1 MTGAPG
7 RRYRCHHM
15 NILVI
20 GSGGREHALAWRLR
34 KDGAERV
41 WCAPGNGGMARL
53 EGAECV
59 AVDVKDVS
67 ALAELGQRLQPDLT
81 LVGPELPLVNGIA
94 DEFARRG
101 LRLVGPSK
109 AAARLEGSK
118 AFAKEFLLR
127 NNIPTGPLYGIYDS
141 AGDAYSAL
149 CAVDWPCVIKADGLA
164 AGKGVLVASTPDEA
178 TAFIDRLMV
187 EREFG
192 AAGDRVVLEEALSGP
207 ELSYIVL
214 TDSETILALAPTRD
228 HKRIFDGNRGP
239 NTGGMGAYS
248 ADGLAEREL
257 ETRILESIIRP
268 TLEGMAREGN
278 PYRGFLYAGLMLT
291 AAGPQVLEFNCRM
304 GDPETQAI
312 VVRMD
317 FPFAEALEA
326 VTEEKLGEIAP
337 RWKPGASACVVMA
350 AAGYPGEPRMGMKIE
365 GLAAAA
371 NVPDA
376 VVFHAGTKLQ
386 GGDVIVSGG
395 RVLGVTAAGSNL
407 AAAVARAY
415 EATGKISFEGSQ
427 FRRDIGARAE
437 AGGALDASQSAGGKA

>member
-1 MTGAPG
+1 MK
-7 RRYRCHHM
+7 
-15 NILVI
+15 ILVI
-20 GSGGREHALAWRLR
+20 GSGGREHALAWRLLN
-34 KDGAERV
+34 GSNVERV
-41 WCAPGNGGMARL
+41 WCAPGNGGMAQM

-59 AVDVKDVS
+59 AADIKDVA
-67 ALAELGQRLQPDLT
+67 ALAALGEGLGPDLT
-81 LVGPELPLVNGIA
+81 LVGPELPLVNGIG
-94 DEFARRG
+94 DEFGRRG
-101 LRLVGPSK
+101 LRLVGPSRQ
-109 AAARLEGSK
+109 AAQLEGSK

-149 CAVDWPCVIKADGLA
+149 CAVDWPCVIKAEGLA
-164 AGKGVLVASTPDEA
+164 AGKGVLVAPNPDEA

-187 EREFG
+187 DREFG
-192 AAGDRVVLEEALSGP
+192 AAGDRVLLEEALTGP

-214 TDSETILALAPTRD
+214 TDGETILPLVPTRD

-248 ADGLAEREL
+248 AGGMIDLEL
-257 ETRILESIIRP
+257 EARILNTIIRP
-268 TLEGMAREGN
+268 TLNAMAREGH

-312 VVRMD
+312 VARMD
-317 FPFAEALEA
+317 FPLAEALHA
-326 VTEEKLGEIAP
+326 VTEGKLREIAS

-350 AAGYPGEPRMGMKIE
+350 AANYPGEPRTGMKIE

-371 NVPDA
+371 SVPDA
-376 VVFHAGTKLQ
+376 VVFHAGTKLRD
-386 GGDVIVSGG
+386 GDVVVSGG
-395 RVLGVTAAGSNL
+395 RVLGVTATGANL

-415 EATGKISFEGSQ
+415 EAAGKISFEGAQ
-427 FRRDIGARAE
+427 YRRDIGAAAERA
-437 AGGALDASQSAGGKA
+437 GAPSASRGTGSQA

>member
-1 MTGAPG
+1 MK
-7 RRYRCHHM
+7 
-15 NILVI
+15 ILVI

-34 KDGAERV
+34 SGSGVERI

-59 AVDVKDVS
+59 TADVKDTA
-67 ALAELGQRLQPDLT
+67 ALTALGETLRPDLT

-94 DEFARRG
+94 DEFEARG

-109 AAARLEGSK
+109 QAARLEGSK

-141 AGDAYSAL
+141 AGDVYSAL

-164 AGKGVLVASTPDEA
+164 AGKGVLVAPTPDDA

-192 AAGDRVVLEEALSGP
+192 AAGDRVLLEEALTGQ

-214 TDSETILALAPTRD
+214 TDGDTVLPLTATRD

-248 ADGLAEREL
+248 ADGLLDREL
-257 ETRILESIIRP
+257 EARILETIIRP
-268 TLEGMAREGN
+268 TLAAMAREGHA
-278 PYRGFLYAGLMLT
+278 YRGFLYAGLMLT

-317 FPFAEALEA
+317 FPLAEALHAAAEGR
-326 VTEEKLGEIAP
+326 LREIQA

-350 AAGYPGEPRMGMKIE
+350 AAGYPGEPRTGMQIE
-365 GLAAAA
+365 GLAAAESVA
-371 NVPDA
+371 DA
-376 VVFHAGTKLQ
+376 VVFHAGTKLD
-386 GGDVIVSGG
+386 GGAIVVTGG
-395 RVLGVTAAGSNL
+395 RVLGVTATGADLPS
-407 AAAVARAY
+407 AVKRAY
-415 EATGKISFEGSQ
+415 EAAGKIAFEGAQ
-427 FRRDIGARAE
+427 YRRDIGTTAQVPEPRGASRM
-437 AGGALDASQSAGGKA
+437 AGGED

>member
-1 MTGAPG
+1 MA
-7 RRYRCHHM
+7 M

-20 GSGGREHALAWRLR
+20 GSGGREHALSWRLLR
-34 KDGAERV
+34 DAGAEHI

-53 EGAECV
+53 AGAECV
-59 AVDVKDVS
+59 AVDVKDIA
-67 ALAELGQRLQPDLT
+67 ALAALGERLCPDLT
-81 LVGPELPLVNGIA
+81 LVGPELPLVSGIA
-94 DEFARRG
+94 DDFACRG
-101 LRLVGPSK
+101 LRRVVGPSK
-109 AAARLEGSK
+109 EAAQLEGSK

-127 NNIPTGPLYGIYDS
+127 NKIPTGPLYGIFDS

-164 AGKGVLVASTPDEA
+164 AGKGVLVASSPDDA

-192 AAGDRVVLEEALSGP
+192 DAGHRVLLEEALRGP

-214 TDSETILALAPTRD
+214 TDGEAILPLVPTRD

-248 ADGLAEREL
+248 TDGLIPRDL
-257 ETRILESIIRP
+257 EERILGSIVRP
-268 TLEGMAREGN
+268 TLEAMAREGH

-291 AAGPQVLEFNCRM
+291 TDGPQVLEFNCRM

-317 FPFAEALEA
+317 FPLAEALQAAAEGR
-326 VTEEKLGEIAP
+326 LREISA

-350 AAGYPGEPRMGMKIE
+350 AAGYPGEPRTGMKIE
-365 GLAAAA
+365 GLEEAAG
-371 NVPDA
+371 VRDTE
-376 VVFHAGTKLQ
+376 VFQAGTKLE
-386 GGDVIVSGG
+386 GGDVVVSGG
-395 RVLGVTAAGSNL
+395 RVLGVTATGADL
-407 AAAVARAY
+407 ATAVARAY
-415 EATGKISFEGSQ
+415 EAAGKISFDGAQ
-427 FRRDIGARAE
+427 YRRDIGAM
-437 AGGALDASQSAGGKA
+437 AGTVAASLSLIHI

>member
-1 MTGAPG
+1 
-7 RRYRCHHM
+7 
-15 NILVI
+15 
-20 GSGGREHALAWRLR
+20 
-34 KDGAERV
+34 
-41 WCAPGNGGMARL
+41 MAQL
-53 EGAECV
+53 EDAECV
-59 AVDVKDVS
+59 AADAKDVS
-67 ALAELGQRLQPDLT
+67 ALAALGERLRPDLT

-94 DEFARRG
+94 DEFAARG

-109 AAARLEGSK
+109 QAARLEGSK

-127 NNIPTGPLYGIYDS
+127 NRIPTGPLYGIYES

-164 AGKGVLVASTPDEA
+164 AGKGVLVAPAPDDA

-187 EREFG
+187 DREFG
-192 AAGDRVVLEEALSGP
+192 AAGDRVLLEEALTGQ

-214 TDSETILALAPTRD
+214 TDGETILPLVATRD

-248 ADGLAEREL
+248 ADGLLERDL
-257 ETRILESIIRP
+257 EGRILETIIRP
-268 TLEGMAREGN
+268 TLEGMAREGH

-317 FPFAEALEA
+317 FPFAEALQAA
-326 VTEEKLGEIAP
+326 VEGRLREIRA
-337 RWKPGASACVVMA
+337 RWQPGASACVVMA
-350 AAGYPGEPRMGMKIE
+350 AAGYPGDPRTGMKID
-365 GLAAAA
+365 GLAAAESVA
-371 NVPDA
+371 GA

-386 GGDVIVSGG
+386 DGEILVSGG
-395 RVLGVTAAGSNL
+395 RVLGVTATGADLG
-407 AAAVARAY
+407 AAAARAY
-415 EATGKISFEGSQ
+415 EAAGRISFEGAQ
-427 FRRDIGARAE
+427 YRRDIGA
-437 AGGALDASQSAGGKA
+437 AGAAPGDRGATHSAGGRV

>member
-1 MTGAPG
+1 MK
-7 RRYRCHHM
+7 
-15 NILVI
+15 ILVI

-34 KDGAERV
+34 QGGAKQI

-53 EGAECV
+53 EGAQCV
-59 AVDVKDVS
+59 AADVKDVA
-67 ALAELGQRLQPDLT
+67 ALAELGERLRADLT
-81 LVGPELPLVNGIA
+81 LVGPESPLVSGIA

-101 LRLVGPSK
+101 LPLVGPSK
-109 AAARLEGSK
+109 AAAQLEGSK

-127 NNIPTGPLYGIYDS
+127 NRIPTGPLYGIFDS

-164 AGKGVLVASTPDEA
+164 AGKGVLVAPTPDDA

-192 AAGDRVVLEEALSGP
+192 AAGDRVLLEEALSGP

-214 TDSETILALAPTRD
+214 TDGETILPLAPTRD

-248 ADGLAEREL
+248 ADGLLNREL
-257 ETRILESIIRP
+257 EARILDSIIRP
-268 TLEGMAREGN
+268 TLDGMAREGY

-291 AAGPQVLEFNCRM
+291 DAGPQVLEFNCRM

-312 VVRMD
+312 VVRME
-317 FPFAEALEA
+317 FPLAETLHA
-326 VTEEKLGEIAP
+326 VTEGRLSEIAA

-350 AAGYPGEPRMGMKIE
+350 AAGYPGEPRTGMKIE
-365 GLAAAA
+365 GLGAAAS
-371 NVPDA
+371 VPDA
-376 VVFHAGTKLQ
+376 VVFHAGTKLRD
-386 GGDVIVSGG
+386 GDVVVSGG
-395 RVLGVTAAGSNL
+395 RVLGVTATGADL

-415 EATGKISFEGSQ
+415 EAAGRISFEGSQ
-427 FRRDIGARAE
+427 YRRDIGAAAE
-437 AGGALDASQSAGGKA
+437 LGVAPAPSASRGAGN